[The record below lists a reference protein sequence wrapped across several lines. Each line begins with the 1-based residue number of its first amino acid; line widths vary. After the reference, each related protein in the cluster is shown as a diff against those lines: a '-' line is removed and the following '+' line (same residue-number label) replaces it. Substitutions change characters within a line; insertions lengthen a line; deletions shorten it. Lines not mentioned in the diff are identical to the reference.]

1 MTYDWNTMVPITVPV
16 GLNGWNYTGEVTI
29 NGQKVSFPVGKPT
42 TVPEPVAEMLKAMI
56 EREQENAGNTAKPNN
71 HYIGDVTIPAGK
83 SLTIAKGAEIVDEN
97 NAPTVI
103 LPETEL
109 TARDE
114 NMFSLD
120 TPASATP
127 TDGGTAIITYN
138 GVEYTSPII
147 RAKDDETVLYAMG
160 NTGLFGIPGGNA
172 DAPFFVLLFEQET
185 DGAYGR
191 FANTDGAT
199 SVTLSIVEKVETEST
214 GGGSGGFIVKATC
227 DFENNT
233 ATFDK
238 TYEET
243 LAAIKA
249 GQYVACHVDDETVLI
264 IAPATTVDTGNEIH
278 QIAFSIY
285 MGTGNLMV
293 IMQSDGTGICT
304 LATID

>member
-1 MTYDWNTMVPITVPV
+1 MNSMGEIIAIVKAVVNNTLHP
-16 GLNGWNYTGEVTI
+16 
-29 NGQKVSFPVGKPT
+29 S
-42 TVPEPVAEMLKAMI
+42 
-56 EREQENAGNTAKPNN
+56 
-71 HYIGDVTIPAGK
+71 
-83 SLTIAKGAEIVDEN
+83 
-97 NAPTVI
+97 PTVI

-114 NMFSLD
+114 NFFSLD

-147 RAKDDETVLYAMG
+147 RAEDDETVLYAMG
-160 NTGLFGIPGGNA
+160 YTEIMGIPGGNA
-172 DAPFFVLLFEQET
+172 DAPFCVLLFEQET
-185 DGAYGR
+185 DGAYGM
-191 FANTDGAT
+191 FSNTDGAT

-249 GQYVACHVDDETVLI
+249 GQYVACHVDDGTALI

-278 QIAFSIY
+278 QIMFSIY
-285 MGTGNLMV
+285 MVTGNLMV